1 MTAAPGRAELHPRE
15 QLWRWWIL
23 LLAGAWLVTLLAFAF
38 GAGAAQSA
46 RDRLV
51 GVGLLVA
58 LALLY
63 GLVGY
68 PAVRVRDDRRAAIY
82 LALVIVI
89 VGWLLRIDPIA
100 STLLFGLYPQCY
112 SGFRRLSLG
121 TISALA
127 LTGAVALAALA
138 RSGWS
143 ADAVPGI
150 LLWSGFSAG
159 FGLLLAAWIGR
170 IIRQSVQRAELIAE
184 LERTRGALAESHR
197 LDGMRVERER
207 LAGEIHD
214 TLAQGF
220 TSIVLL
226 AQAAQ
231 ADAARRD
238 DYLRSIE
245 ATARDNLAEARA
257 LVNDLGPSGLQGTA
271 LVSAIRRIADV
282 FAAETGVDVEFRAA
296 GEARPLSADHDV
308 VLLRA
313 AQESVANVRKH
324 AAAGHVTVELV
335 YGPEVRLSVSD
346 DGRGFDP
353 ALAQGFGLDA
363 LRRRVAQAGGTA
375 RVTSA
380 PGQGSRV
387 EVELP

>member
-1 MTAAPGRAELHPRE
+1 MIERREAHPRE
-15 QLWRWWIL
+15 QLWRWWIV
-23 LLAGAWLVTLLAFAF
+23 LLAVGWLVTLIAFALGQDGALTSHERLAGVGLVLAFA
-38 GAGAAQSA
+38 
-46 RDRLV
+46 
-51 GVGLLVA
+51 LLFA
-58 LALLY
+58 I
-63 GLVGY
+63 VGY
-68 PAVRVRDDRRAAIY
+68 PAVRVRNDRRAAIY
-82 LALVIVI
+82 LAFAIAI
-89 VGWLLRIDPIA
+89 EGCLLRMDPIA
-100 STLLFGLYPQCY
+100 SVLLFGLYPQCY

-121 TISALA
+121 TISAMA
-127 LTGAVALAALA
+127 LTAVVGLAGLA
-138 RSGWS
+138 RSGWRTE
-143 ADAVPGI
+143 AMPGI

-170 IIRQSVQRAELIAE
+170 IIQQSLQRAELIAE

-197 LDGMRVERER
+197 LEGMRAERER

-231 ADAARRD
+231 ADAARRE

-257 LVNDLGPSGLQGTA
+257 LVNDLGPSALQGTA
-271 LVSAIRRIADV
+271 LVGAIRRVADA
-282 FAAETGVDVEFRAA
+282 FAAETGLAVEFRAA

-324 AAAGHVTVELV
+324 AAAGRVTVELV

-353 ALAQGFGLDA
+353 AVAQGFGLAA

-380 PGQGSRV
+380 PGHGSRV

>member
-1 MTAAPGRAELHPRE
+1 MTAERDDTEHPRE
-15 QLWRWWIL
+15 QLWRWWLVL
-23 LLAGAWLVTLLAFAF
+23 LSIAWLVTLLAFAF
-38 GAGAAQSA
+38 GFGSA
-46 RDRLV
+46 HGVRDRV
-51 GVGLLVA
+51 AGVALLGA

-63 GLVGY
+63 AFLGY
-68 PAVRVRDDRRAAIY
+68 PAVRARDDRRAGIY
-82 LALVIVI
+82 LALVIAI
-89 VGWLLRIDPIA
+89 EGGLLSLDPIA

-112 SGFRRLSLG
+112 AGFRRVGYG
-121 TISALA
+121 TISAMA
-127 LTGAVALAALA
+127 LTAMVGVASLA
-138 RSGWS
+138 RSDWRL
-143 ADAVPGI
+143 DALPGI

-197 LDGMRVERER
+197 LAGMRVERER

-231 ADAARRD
+231 SDAARRE

-271 LVSAIRRIADV
+271 LVSAIRRVADA

-324 AAAGHVTVELV
+324 AAAGHVTVELT
-335 YGPEVRLSVSD
+335 YGPEVRLAISD

-353 ALAQGFGLDA
+353 TVAQGFGLDA

-380 PGQGSRV
+380 PGRGSRV